1 MFRFANPSF
10 LYLLGLVAVFALL
23 HYVAFC
29 RRRRRIARY
38 GDPALVNQLFVDV
51 SLWRPEV
58 KMWLGLAAFS
68 MFVLALARPQNGVKQ
83 VERERYGIEAM
94 VALDVSNSMWAK
106 DVSPS
111 RLDKSK
117 RLIANMMSEM
127 PNDQIGLVIFAGEAF
142 IQLPITSDFV
152 SGKMFLDQI
161 SPSMITLQGTDIARA
176 IDLCSRSFT
185 RREDVNRAIFI
196 ITDGEDNEGGAVEA
210 AREAAKNGIHVYVLG
225 VGSPT
230 GAHIPQPGTTQ
241 YMVDETGNYVRSC
254 LNESMCREIAEAGDG
269 AYIYVDNSSSAQDAL
284 NRQIDKLAKT
294 RLQAVAFSEYNEK
307 YQIFLLIGIVLL
319 ILDVLLLNRQN
330 HYLKKITLFRDKTAL
345 ILCLLSFSL
354 LASSCHEDSERD
366 HLRRGNRSYR
376 EAERDTTALDEAVTQ
391 YQKALSVD
399 STFARAHYN
408 MGDALV
414 MQGKDS
420 LALESFK
427 QASRLEDNP
436 LRKAHIYHNMGVL
449 MQASKQ
455 LPQAI
460 ECYKEALRNNPA
472 DDESR
477 YNLALCQWQMKKN
490 PNQDNSGEGD
500 GQGGNDQQKDQNG
513 DNEKQ
518 EQSQDKQQ
526 QDKQQQDQQ
535 PQQQNQSQ
543 PQEEQARPQD
553 QQKSEGISKEAAEQL
568 LKAAMQNERKTQDRL
583 NRYNQRKEEQ
593 EQQQAGQR
601 RLQKN
606 W

>member
-1 MFRFANPSF
+1 MFRFANPTY

-23 HYVAFC
+23 HYLALY
-29 RRRRRIARY
+29 RRRKRIAKY
-38 GDPALVNQLFVDV
+38 GDPNLLRQLFIDV
-51 SLWRPEV
+51 STWRPEV
-58 KMWLGLAAFS
+58 KMWIGLAAYS

-83 VERERYGIEAM
+83 VERERFGIEAM
-94 VALDVSNSMWAK
+94 VALDISNSMLAK

-117 RLIANMMSEM
+117 FLITNMMNEM
-127 PNDQIGLVIFAGEAF
+127 TNDQIGMVIFAGDAF

-152 SGKMFLDQI
+152 SAKMFLDQI
-161 SPSMITLQGTDIARA
+161 NPSMITLQGTDIARA

-185 RREDVNRAIFI
+185 QREDVNRAIFI

-210 AREAAKNGIHVYVLG
+210 AREAAQKGIHVYVMG
-225 VGSPT
+225 VGSPG

-254 LNESMCREIAEAGDG
+254 LNESMCKEIAQAGEG
-269 AYIYVDNSSSAQDAL
+269 AYIYVDNSSSAQEAL
-284 NRQIDKLAKT
+284 NKQIDKLSKT
-294 RLQAVAFSEYNEK
+294 KLEAVAFSEYNEK
-307 YQIFLLIGIVLL
+307 YQIFLLVGILLL
-319 ILDVLLLNRQN
+319 IVDVLLLNRQN
-330 HYLKKITLFRDKTAL
+330 HYFKHITLFGDRTAVIWL
-345 ILCLLSFSL
+345 FGGILLL
-354 LASSCHEDSERD
+354 SSCHEESQRD
-366 HLRRGNRSYR
+366 LLRRGNRYYR
-376 EAERDTTALDEAVTQ
+376 EAKQDTTALDNAVTN
-391 YQKALSVD
+391 YQKSLALD

-420 LALESFK
+420 LALEAFK
-427 QASRLEDNP
+427 EASRLEDNP
-436 LRKAHIYHNMGVL
+436 MRLAHIYHNMGVL
-449 MQASKQ
+449 LQAGKQ

-460 ECYKEALRNNPA
+460 ECYKEALRQNPA

-490 PNQDNSGEGD
+490 PNPDNGGGGD
-500 GQGGNDQQKDQNG
+500 GQGGNDQQKDKEG
-513 DNEKQ
+513 EDEKQ
-518 EQSQDKQQ
+518 EQNQDKQQ
-526 QDKQQQDQQ
+526 QDKQQQDNQQDNKPQQQQQQQ
-535 PQQQNQSQ
+535 PQQQ
-543 PQEEQARPQD
+543 EQKP
-553 QQKSEGISKEAAEQL
+553 EGISKEAAEQL

-583 NRYNQRKEEQ
+583 NRYNQRREEQ
-593 EQQQAGQR
+593 EQHVAGQR